1 MIAKLL
7 LQQLLD
13 ERNARQCHD
22 IEDEVHDLN
31 EQKQNPEIT
40 LMGRGQLFGV
50 G

>member
-1 MIAKLL
+1 MIAEIL

-13 ERNARQCHD
+13 EGNARQRHD
-22 IEDEVHDLN
+22 IEAEVHDLN

-40 LMGRGQLFGV
+40 LMGGGQLFGL